1 VVETI
6 ALAAGI
12 AWASG
17 INVYATVAMLGIA
30 GATGLYTLPGDLAP
44 LENPLV
50 IGVALL
56 LFAIEFVADKI
67 PGVDSVWDTLQTFVR
82 IPAGVLLALGAI
94 GEVDTATQ
102 IAAALAA
109 GTLTSATHATKAGS
123 RAVINTSPE
132 PFSNW
137 AASFVEDA
145 AVFTGLWA
153 ALFHPVTFLVLLG
166 LFVLL
171 MIWLLPK
178 IWRGIRGVIR
188 ALRGLVGGHPPSRAE
203 ARSLAAVP
211 DGFSLSLRPDGE
223 RDDR

>member
-6 ALAAGI
+6 ALAAGV

-17 INVYATVAMLGIA
+17 INVYATVALLGLL
-30 GATGLYTLPGDLAP
+30 GATGLYTLPPDLDP
-44 LENPLV
+44 LTSPLV

-56 LFAIEFVADKI
+56 LFIVEFFADKI
-67 PGVDSVWDTLQTFVR
+67 PGLDTVWDTLQTFVR
-82 IPAGVLLALGAI
+82 IPAGIALALGAV

-109 GTLTSATHATKAGS
+109 GTLTGATHATKAGS

-137 AASFVEDA
+137 AASFAEDF
-145 AVFTGLWA
+145 AVFAGLWV

-178 IWRGIRGVIR
+178 IWRGIRGLAR
-188 ALRGLVGGHPPSRAE
+188 ALRGLVGGHAPSRAE
-203 ARSLAAVP
+203 ARNLAQP
-211 DGFSLSLRPDGE
+211 RGFTLTTRPAGTPE
-223 RDDR
+223 RES